1 MKVLVTG
8 GTGFLGRH
16 LVERLALEGDEVW
29 VLARGG
35 KSDAE
40 LRGLGVHVVAGDVR
54 QWSSLRDAVKG
65 MDVIYH
71 CAGKVEAGGRW
82 LDFLEVNVLGTERL
96 IQASSS
102 TAWFITSAPS
112 GSIPASGR
120 RGHLGR

>member
-54 QWSSLRDAVKG
+54 QWASLRKAVE
-65 MDVIYH
+65 
-71 CAGKVEAGGRW
+71 GKP
-82 LDFLEVNVLGTERL
+82 LDQVPPQESGTARDQDL
-96 IQASSS
+96 HRPRPPKPTVAYPVPRPICSH
-102 TAWFITSAPS
+102 T
-112 GSIPASGR
+112 
-120 RGHLGR
+120 